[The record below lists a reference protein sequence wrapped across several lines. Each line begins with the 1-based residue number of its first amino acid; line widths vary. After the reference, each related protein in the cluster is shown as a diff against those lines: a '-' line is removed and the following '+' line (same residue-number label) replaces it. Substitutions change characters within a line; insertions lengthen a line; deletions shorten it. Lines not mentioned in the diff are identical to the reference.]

1 MRKKAAFYLTRP
13 AADRYFKQRRIASR
27 FRSMEIW
34 SDMKRLFEPHTA
46 DDPARAVIF
55 LSGGGSDAEAVL
67 EHLRSGRR
75 AFRAAALATDA
86 PLVSRARELGARYGV
101 PVVELDL
108 KAFYRERGEETIRLD
123 SPRRRELRQE
133 WSDAM
138 YALLSPYAPEL
149 GILAGFI
156 PLTNLTGRFPCLNV
170 HPGDLTLEDDSGRR
184 LLAGLHI
191 LPVERAILAGHGAL
205 RSSVILAQPYT
216 GDGSREMD
224 TGPGRGVS
232 AAMELDLEGATS
244 EKLAAIRAARVPG
257 QKVSDE
263 LRRLAEK
270 NVERLKV
277 AGDHVVLPRAAEDF
291 AAGRFYAE
299 GKTVGF
305 LAGDGEIRRALT
317 VEYRA
322 DGSRVFLERTR

>member
-1 MRKKAAFYLTRP
+1 MT
-13 AADRYFKQRRIASR
+13 S
-27 FRSMEIW
+27 
-34 SDMKRLFEPHTA
+34 LFAPHTA
-46 DDPARAVIF
+46 DVPARAVIF
-55 LSGGGSDAEAVL
+55 LSGGGTDAEAVL

-75 AFRAAALATDA
+75 AFRAVALATDS
-86 PLVSRARELGARYGV
+86 PRSRARELGARYDV
-101 PVVELDL
+101 PVVELDIR
-108 KAFYRERGEETIRLD
+108 KFYRDRGEESIRLD
-123 SPRRRELRQE
+123 SPRRRILRQE

-138 YALLSPYAPEL
+138 YRLLEPCAPEM

-170 HPGDLTLEDDSGRR
+170 HPGDLTLEDSSGRR

-191 LPVERAILAGHGAL
+191 LPVERAILAGYGYL

-224 TGPGRGVS
+224 SGPVLGVS
-232 AAMELDLEGATS
+232 EAMPPDLEGATV
-244 EKLAAIRAARVPG
+244 EGLAAVRAARVPG
-257 QKVSDE
+257 APVNDR
-263 LRRLAEK
+263 LRRLAES

-277 AGDHVVLPRAAEDF
+277 VGDHVVLPRAAEDF
-291 AAGRFYAE
+291 ASGRFFAE

-305 LAGDGEIRRALT
+305 ADDGGALRRVLS

-322 DGSRVFLERTR
+322 DGSRRFLEERR